1 MNARPRILFFIESL
15 HCGGAEKSLIS
26 LLQSLDYDAVDV
38 DLLTLIDTGIFRRYI
53 PERVNIIK
61 MPPSRGLIARLGK
74 AAYSLVWRFYKMAG
88 IRRHA
93 SELRW
98 TFASKTYP
106 PLDRHYDVAIAYQQG
121 LPTYYISEC
130 VKANKKIAWI
140 NIDLEHAGYN
150 KKFVNRYYDR
160 YDNLVAVSAQLHDTL
175 RTTDFVD
182 RSKLVTVYDI
192 LNEDLIRKMALEPM
206 ATFSGN
212 STLRIVTVGRLAKQ
226 KNYPLAVQTAKILS
240 DKGVDFEWIF
250 VGDGPE
256 RSAVESMI
264 DHYQLS
270 DRVILAG
277 EQSNPY
283 PYMHAA
289 DIYVHTASFE
299 GFGLTIAEAK
309 ILGKPVVSTDFRI
322 VYDQITDGEN
332 GLICKMTPESVA
344 ENILHLISDKAL
356 TEKIKRNLSLEHNTT
371 AETEV
376 EKFYRL
382 TGVTK

>member
-1 MNARPRILFFIESL
+1 M
-15 HCGGAEKSLIS
+15 
-26 LLQSLDYDAVDV
+26 LQSLDYDAIDV

-53 PERVNIIK
+53 PERVNMIK
-61 MPPSRGLIARLGK
+61 MPPGHGLIARLGET
-74 AAYSLVWRFYKMAG
+74 AYSLAWRFYKMAG

-98 TFASKTYP
+98 ALASKTYP

-121 LPTYYISEC
+121 LPTYYIAEC
-130 VKANKKIAWI
+130 VKADIKIAWI

-182 RSKLVTVYDI
+182 RSKLVTIYDI
-192 LNEDLIRKMALEPM
+192 LNEDLIRQMAMERMP
-206 ATFSGN
+206 TFSSN
-212 STLRIVTVGRLAKQ
+212 AKLRIVTVGRLAKQ
-226 KNYPLAVQTAKILS
+226 KNYPLAVQTAKILA
-240 DKGVDFEWIF
+240 DKGTDFEWIF

-256 RSAVESMI
+256 RSAIESMI
-264 DHYQLS
+264 EHLNLS

-277 EQSNPY
+277 EQANPY
-283 PYMHAA
+283 PFMQAA

-309 ILGKPVVSTDFRI
+309 ILGKPVVTTDFRI

-332 GLICKMTPESVA
+332 GLICNMTPESVA
-344 ENILHLISDKAL
+344 GNILRLISDKAL
-356 TEKIKRNLSLEHNTT
+356 AEKIKQNISLEHNTT

-376 EKFYRL
+376 EKFYQL
-382 TGVTK
+382 TGIKK